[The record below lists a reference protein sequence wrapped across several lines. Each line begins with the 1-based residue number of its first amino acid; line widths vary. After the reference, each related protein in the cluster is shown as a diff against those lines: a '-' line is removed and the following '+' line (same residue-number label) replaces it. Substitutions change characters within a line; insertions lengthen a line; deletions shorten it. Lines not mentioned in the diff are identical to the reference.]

1 MSSNLHHD
9 LLKFGRGDESIVI
22 CIKVS
27 EGLSDSFSPEPF
39 EELGE
44 FLETDNV
51 VTTPFTQVQLDP
63 IAVVVEGYCQRGL
76 EKDVRISEAAR
87 LAERTALN

>member
-1 MSSNLHHD
+1 MTSNLYHD
-9 LLKFGRGDESIVI
+9 LLEFRRGDESII
-22 CIKVS
+22 IGIKVS
-27 EGLSDSFSPEPF
+27 EGLSDSFASETF

-63 IAVVVEGYCQRGL
+63 IAVVVEG
-76 EKDVRISEAAR
+76 
-87 LAERTALN
+87 

>member
-1 MSSNLHHD
+1 
-9 LLKFGRGDESIVI
+9 LKFRRGDESIVI
-22 CIKVS
+22 GIKIS
-27 EGLSDSFSPEPF
+27 EGLSDSFSPEAL

-63 IAVVVEGYCQRGL
+63 IAVVVEG
-76 EKDVRISEAAR
+76 
-87 LAERTALN
+87 